1 MTNVNL
7 DFGLGQLYAIAV
19 LLFRPHSI
27 PESLPLFDLRGGNWK
42 ASVANWLVEWLADM
56 HTWKHF
62 PTPLT
67 RALASPSP
75 HSPRPLNSGILVTAS
90 WVVTPNEIVLPCH
103 NLKWAIN
110 AANGKCS
117 CQKKKKIN
125 QAGYLLYAINNNAI
139 PIILSILSLHLLLKD
154 TKKQLRIIQPSC
166 SAKNPIHS
174 STSAAGQNICST
186 LVCLRGHIFP
196 SSPAKAMKTLNLS
209 HTHKQKQSNAQQR
222 WLI

>member
-1 MTNVNL
+1 METL
-7 DFGLGQLYAIAV
+7 SHAPYPRSCPTLPALPASTKLWYSGDRQL
-19 LLFRPHSI
+19 SGD
-27 PESLPLFDLRGGNWK
+27 PEWNCLAMPQFKMSDKYSEWEVQLP
-42 ASVANWLVEWLADM
+42 
-56 HTWKHF
+56 
-62 PTPLT
+62 
-67 RALASPSP
+67 
-75 HSPRPLNSGILVTAS
+75 
-90 WVVTPNEIVLPCH
+90 
-103 NLKWAIN
+103 
-110 AANGKCS
+110 
-117 CQKKKKIN
+117 KKKRRN